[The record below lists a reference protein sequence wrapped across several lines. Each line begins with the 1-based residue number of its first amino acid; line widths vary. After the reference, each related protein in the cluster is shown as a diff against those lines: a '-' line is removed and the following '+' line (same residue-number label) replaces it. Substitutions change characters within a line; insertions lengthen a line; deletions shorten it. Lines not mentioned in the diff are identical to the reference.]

1 MLLTFKSNVTV
12 TKSMSRTFNY
22 HWTISLSVSNKF
34 SSLLT
39 SIVTLVS
46 KKIDL
51 NYHYYSQ
58 NNIRD
63 SKWFLSGTDYMY
75 VKSSSPVPETELL
88 GLQKKKKPHL
98 IIDAFYFI
106 EKTLGSE
113 GLHVV
118 LFEVDTLVV

>member
-1 MLLTFKSNVTV
+1 
-12 TKSMSRTFNY
+12 
-22 HWTISLSVSNKF
+22 
-34 SSLLT
+34 
-39 SIVTLVS
+39 
-46 KKIDL
+46 
-51 NYHYYSQ
+51 
-58 NNIRD
+58 
-63 SKWFLSGTDYMY
+63 MY

-88 GLQKKKKPHL
+88 GLQKKKTPHL

>member
-1 MLLTFKSNVTV
+1 M
-12 TKSMSRTFNY
+12 
-22 HWTISLSVSNKF
+22 
-34 SSLLT
+34 
-39 SIVTLVS
+39 TLVS